1 MSVHVFIVSRRL
13 APVKGFCKD
22 FCPTIKNLEFYRN
35 TQENCIFNLQKG
47 CVFGEQKRRVSKRGE
62 IWNTRVQNL
71 DKSLPAGG
79 HHPRQIHQRQ
89 RRRNGGQEAENI
101 VFFTQQVGES
111 RGDDVAVGVIKEVEV
126 RAQGF
131 VQKVDGQGGAEEKGQ
146 HLRHPADAGA
156 VAAHDEENRV
166 EYQQGVD
173 GDGVQID
180 EAPRPNW
187 RQ

>member
-1 MSVHVFIVSRRL
+1 MSVHVFMVSRRT

-22 FCPTIKNLEFYRN
+22 FCSIIKKLEFYRN

-47 CVFGEQKRRVSKRGE
+47 CVLGNKKRRVSKRGE

-71 DKSLPAGG
+71 DRSLPAGG
-79 HHPRQIHQRQ
+79 RHPRQIHQRQ

-111 RGDDVAVGVIKEVEV
+111 RGDDVAVGVIKKVEV

-131 VQKVDGQGGAEEKGQ
+131 VQKVDGAGRSRRERPAPAAPGGRWGGS
-146 HLRHPADAGA
+146 RPRRGGSGRVPAG
-156 VAAHDEENRV
+156 R
-166 EYQQGVD
+166 G
-173 GDGVQID
+173 
-180 EAPRPNW
+180 W
-187 RQ
+187 RWSAD